1 MKNSKSQQK
10 ESDDQLQV
18 IDGSA
23 IVAMDISA
31 GYQSR
36 VIALTEYIVSQNAMK
51 DGQLDA
57 EIINNAHQEIQN
69 EQIIT
74 PWVKHYETCLI
85 FVYEFEKL
93 AKEKGFVRDANEDEL
108 T

>member
-1 MKNSKSQQK
+1 MKTSKSRQK
-10 ESDDQLQV
+10 ERDEKLQV
-18 IDGSA
+18 IDSSA
-23 IVAMDISA
+23 IVAMEVSA
-31 GYQSR
+31 GFQSR
-36 VIALTEYIVSQNAMK
+36 VIALTEYIVNQNAMK

-69 EQIIT
+69 QKIT
-74 PWVKHYETCLI
+74 SPWVQHYETCLI

-93 AKEKGFVRDANEDEL
+93 AKEKGFVRDATEEEL

>member
-10 ESDDQLQV
+10 ERAEQLQV

-23 IVAMDISA
+23 VVAMDISA

-69 EQIIT
+69 QQIIT
-74 PWVKHYETCLI
+74 PWVQHYETCLI